1 MTEQNASNAA
11 ERSAHNRRQ
20 RRVLIG
26 VALMFF
32 APLALSFYLYYGK
45 FWHPGGRV
53 NAGELIEPAR
63 PLPALALPLASPVA
77 APASS
82 VAAST
87 TSVAA
92 STTSVAPQASPGT
105 EANSDHTNPQFLKGK
120 WTLLYVQHGRCD
132 DDCRRHL
139 YDTRQVRLALDR
151 EMNRVQRVFIGDSDC
166 CDLKEL
172 RAAHPDLIAI
182 RASPADEPLL
192 VLLPA
197 RSGAVNSHRVYLIDP
212 LGNVMMFYEANARPK
227 GMLEDMK
234 RLLRLS
240 SIG

>member
-1 MTEQNASNAA
+1 MTEHNSSNAA
-11 ERSAHNRRQ
+11 ERSAHDRRQ
-20 RRVLIG
+20 RRMLIG

-32 APLALSFYLYYGK
+32 APLALSFYLYYGT

-63 PLPALALPLASPVA
+63 PLPALALPLASPA
-77 APASS
+77 APPE
-82 VAAST
+82 
-87 TSVAA
+87 
-92 STTSVAPQASPGT
+92 APAPPRAETKRGQ
-105 EANSDHTNPQFLKGK
+105 TNPQFLKGK
-120 WTLLYVQHGRCD
+120 WTLLYVQQGRCD
-132 DDCRRHL
+132 DECRRHL

-151 EMNRVQRVFIGDSDC
+151 EMNRVQRVFIGDGDC

-172 RAAHPDLIAI
+172 LATHPDLIAI

-192 VLLPA
+192 GLLPT
-197 RSGAVNSHRVYLIDP
+197 RPGAVNSHRVYVIDP
-212 LGNVMMFYEANARPK
+212 LGNAMMFYEADARPK

-240 SIG
+240 SVG